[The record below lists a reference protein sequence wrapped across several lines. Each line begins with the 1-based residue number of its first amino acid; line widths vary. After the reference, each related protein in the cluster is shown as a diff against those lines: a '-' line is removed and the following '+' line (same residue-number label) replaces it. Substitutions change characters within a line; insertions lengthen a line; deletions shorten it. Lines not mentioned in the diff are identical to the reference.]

1 MTDEKFYDPF
11 ATDQDTQNEA
21 RSVLRNLFSSFSKK
35 QKKSLSSLREIE
47 DFPLRCERLRK
58 FFREAIGNQI
68 LKLNTGGSCYSVR
81 YAAGGLCVISDEW
94 TEWLGYSDVAVT
106 LATADLTASV
116 KSRSAE
122 AAPKKKGEV
131 PSVPEFDFSDFFDDW
146 DSFTT
151 SDSAAK
157 EENQPD
163 VIISEV
169 SFPEPVSEEPQK
181 IGNFYTDASAL
192 YIPTSREDKI
202 AKNIEAI
209 RCLKEIE
216 NKERELTVE
225 AQEILSRYSG
235 WGGAAGVFDENY
247 DGFSV
252 QREELKNL
260 LAKTEYES
268 AKASTVSAFYTEPWM
283 ISLIYKT
290 LQRFGFHGG
299 TLLEPAMGIGN
310 FFRFLPEEMR
320 KSRLYGVELD
330 SVTGRIAKLLYPD
343 AKIVLGGFETA
354 DYQCPNSYFDVI
366 VENCPFGSWRV
377 LDSEFGARWLI
388 HDFFF
393 AKSLSKLR
401 PGGIMAVIVSK
412 GSLDKEDDSLRKYM
426 AEHAT
431 FLGAIRLPSKAFVGY
446 GGADVTTDIVF
457 FKKEACDAVQ
467 PFVSVV
473 PAFDPEFGLSNL
485 MMNEY
490 YVAHPEMMIGK
501 MKAEKGRFGV
511 DSLTTTCSFDGTREE
526 MIALANEAALK
537 IEATYEETEDTLAE
551 EGESAERV
559 MYDPEMGVRN
569 YTFTFIEGDLYY
581 REDNFLYLRK
591 LNSTAQKRVMHCCKV
606 RDALRNLLQMQAD
619 GCSDEQF
626 EAGARELNRV
636 YDTAIAKI
644 GYLSN
649 RANSLAFRDD
659 ADYPLICSLENIDPN
674 DEDHVTKSEIFTER
688 SVRPNLIL
696 MPVETAEDAI
706 RCSLAESG
714 KLNPAVLRSIY
725 NPYGEEVCGAAYMD
739 KLAEEVPDLLY
750 RDPDQNGF
758 WVPADEY
765 LSGNVRMKLQTAKLA
780 EEKEPGKYSRNIAA
794 LQSILPLKLP
804 LSEVTIQIGTP
815 WITDADYTKFCH
827 EVLMKSRPYY
837 WSDVEVFYSKPLGCY
852 EITDMKYLGGT
863 RETGRFGFG
872 VLHKDG
878 GEIFRD
884 ALNGKPI
891 AVYRTDYD
899 GKRVLEAEETMLAR
913 QKLDEM
919 NKAFREWLTSDVER
933 VMYYEDYYNLYYNGT
948 VLRRYNGSSLTLP
961 GINPSIKL
969 RTYQKDAIARGL
981 TGNTLFAHEVGAGKT
996 YTMVATIM
1004 EKRRLGLAKKPLL
1017 VVPKSLLL
1025 QTASEFLRLYPS
1037 ANIIVASDRDFEKTR
1052 RRRFVAR
1059 LATSSGFDCAI
1070 CSYEQF
1076 VKIPVSKEL
1085 QEKRIQ
1091 SEIDALEASVYE
1103 LADSGRGGRNGRIL
1117 KRLETL
1123 KKNLRASLMELQTVR
1138 DEDFLNFE
1146 CCGFDMVVVDEAH
1159 NMKNLHFVTCLSC
1172 VNVAKSKRAEDL
1184 KMKVDYLNEKY
1195 SYKAVYFATGTPI
1208 ANSLAELYIM
1218 TSYLRDDLLK
1228 ERGIDVFDRWAAN
1241 FAQVKTEL
1249 ELSVANQWQLKD
1261 RLSAFTNI
1269 PELAMIFHSFTD
1281 ILTADD
1287 LDTVIERPKIH
1298 GGRHIVTECYM
1309 DDFAEELNAEFL
1321 ERAERIHEG
1330 HVDPREDNFLK
1341 IANDAKK
1348 LACDNRLMQVT
1359 DDNGKEIVPPYNP
1372 DGKIAHLVDN
1382 VVTEYH
1388 RFDSVHFPSTQVIF
1402 LDMGTPDGSQF
1413 NLYADIKTRLVNA
1426 GIPESEIVFVHDAK
1440 TDQQRAALFRAV
1452 DAAKYRV
1459 LIGSSSKCGQGA
1471 NFQTYL
1477 SSCHVICPPWRCC
1490 DLDQMCGRIV
1500 RYGNRTPGG
1509 EVFIYEYVQKSRGAS
1524 VGSFDS
1530 FNWSILQRKANF
1542 ISSIM
1547 QNKDLSRTA
1556 EDISETAYNY
1566 GLIKMI
1572 ALGDSS
1578 VKKRME
1584 CEIEVQRLK
1593 LARSQWDKNRQEL
1606 LRDYQVD
1613 LPDKIRKLNSKIK
1626 QIEADTALV
1635 ATLSDVSKWELVID
1649 DATVYHGAE
1658 EIGAYLAERIDKLP
1672 FRDIEGEFLGKI
1684 GAFTLMA
1691 TRTILPESGHSVSQM
1706 IVVGEYTYTAD
1717 LMRRADTIIGRIAKV
1732 FEDIPDRLERTKAD
1746 LVATETAMV
1755 SAKEQYDA
1763 PFEYEADLVRAK
1775 ERLAELT
1782 EALLK
1787 EQHSI

>member
-151 SDSAAK
+151 SDSATK
-157 EENQPD
+157 EENQSD
-163 VIISEV
+163 VVIPEV

-181 IGNFYTDASAL
+181 IGNFYTDANTL
-192 YIPTSREDKI
+192 YVPTSREDKI

-252 QREELKNL
+252 QREELKSL
-260 LAKTEYES
+260 LTKTEYES
-268 AKASTVSAFYTEPWM
+268 AKASTISAFYTEPWM

-299 TLLEPAMGIGN
+299 TILEPAMGIGN

-457 FKKEACDAVQ
+457 FKKEAYDAVQ

-485 MMNEY
+485 VMNEY

-501 MKAEKGRFGV
+501 MKAEKGRFGA
-511 DSLTTTCSFDGTREE
+511 DSLTTTCSFDGTKEE
-526 MIALANEAALK
+526 MIAFANEAALK
-537 IEATYEETEDTLAE
+537 IEATYEEAEDVLAE
-551 EGESAERV
+551 DGGDVERV

-581 REDNFLYLRK
+581 REDNYLYLRK
-591 LNSTAQKRVMHCCKV
+591 LNATVQKRITYCCKV

-626 EAGARELNRV
+626 NAGARELNRV

-649 RANSLAFRDD
+649 RANALAFRDD
-659 ADYPLICSLENIDPN
+659 ADYPLICSLEVIDPN
-674 DEDHVTKSEIFTER
+674 DEEHVTKSEIFTER

-725 NPYGEEVCGAAYMD
+725 NPYGEEICGAAYMD
-739 KLAEEVPDLLY
+739 KLAEETPDLLY
-750 RDPDQNGF
+750 RDPEQNGF

-765 LSGNVRMKLQTAKLA
+765 LSGNVRMKLQAAKLA

-794 LQSILPLKLP
+794 LQSVLPLKLP
-804 LSEVTIQIGTP
+804 LSEVSIQIGTP

-827 EVLMKSRPYY
+827 EILMKSMPYY
-837 WSDVEVFYSKPLGCY
+837 WSNVEVVYSKILGYY
-852 EITDMKYLGGT
+852 EVTNIKVVGWA
-863 RETGRFGFG
+863 RESDRYGFG
-872 VLHKDG
+872 VPNKHG

-884 ALNGKPI
+884 ALNGRPV
-891 AVYRTDYD
+891 AVYRTDGD
-899 GKRVLEAEETMLAR
+899 GKRVIDAEETMLAR
-913 QKLDEM
+913 QKLEEM
-919 NKAFREWLTSDVER
+919 NNAFRVWLMSDVER

-969 RTYQKDAIARGL
+969 RTYQKDAIARSL

-996 YTMVATIM
+996 YTMVAAIM

-1017 VVPKSLLL
+1017 IVPKSLLL
-1025 QTASEFLRLYPS
+1025 QTASEFLRLYPG

-1059 LATSSGFDCAI
+1059 VATSSGFDCCI
-1070 CSYEQF
+1070 MTHDQF
-1076 VKIPVSKEL
+1076 GKIPVSDDLMERRIQKEL
-1085 QEKRIQ
+1085 A
-1091 SEIDALEASVYE
+1091 SLETAVKDMSRERSRDGLV
-1103 LADSGRGGRNGRIL
+1103 

-1123 KKNLRASLMELQTVR
+1123 KKNLRTSLQELQQKR
-1138 DEDFLNFE
+1138 DGDFLNFE
-1146 CCGFDMVVVDEAH
+1146 LCNFDMVVVDEAH
-1159 NMKNLHFVTCLSC
+1159 VFKNLRFATCLSC
-1172 VNVAKSKRAEDL
+1172 AGVGGAASKRAEDL
-1184 KMKVDYLNEKY
+1184 KLKVDYLNEKY
-1195 SYKAVYFATGTPI
+1195 NYKSVYFSTGTPI
-1208 ANSLAELYIM
+1208 ANSLSELFIM

-1261 RLSAFTNI
+1261 RLSMFKNL
-1269 PELAMIFHSFTD
+1269 PELTSALFLPYSD
-1281 ILTADD
+1281 IVTSED
-1287 LDTVIERPKIH
+1287 LDALVKRPKVH
-1298 GGRHIVTECYM
+1298 GGKDIVVECSM
-1309 DDFAEELNAEFL
+1309 DEFAERLNEEFL
-1321 ERAERIHEG
+1321 ERAERIHNG
-1330 HVDPREDNFLK
+1330 SVDPREDNFLK
-1341 IANDAKK
+1341 IANDARK

-1359 DDNGKEIVPPYNP
+1359 DEKGNLIVPPFNP
-1372 DGKIAHLVDN
+1372 DGKIAHLIDN

-1388 RFDSVHFPSTQVIF
+1388 RFDAIHFPSTQIIF

-1413 NLYADIKTRLVNA
+1413 NLYEDIKMRLVNA
-1426 GIPESEIVFVHDAK
+1426 GIPEHEIAFVHDAK

-1459 LIGSSSKCGQGA
+1459 LIGSTTKCGLGC
-1471 NFQTYL
+1471 NIQTYMTSAHHL
-1477 SSCHVICPPWRCC
+1477 CPPWKPCEKSQA
-1490 DLDQMCGRIV
+1490 DGRIV

-1509 EVFIYEYVQKSRGAS
+1509 EVFIYEYVQKG
-1524 VGSFDS
+1524 GFDA
-1530 FNWSILQRKANF
+1530 FNWAVLQRKSAF
-1542 ISSIM
+1542 ISSVM
-1547 QNKDLSRTA
+1547 LNKDLSRTA
-1556 EDISETAYNY
+1556 EDISETTYNF

-1572 ALGDSS
+1572 CTGDSS
-1578 VKKRME
+1578 IKQRME
-1584 CEIEVQRLK
+1584 AEIELQRLK
-1593 LARSQWDKNRQEL
+1593 LMKSRWEKTRQDL

-1613 LPDKIRKLNSKIK
+1613 LPDKIRKLNNRIA
-1626 QIEADTALV
+1626 QMEADAV
-1635 ATLSDVSKWELVID
+1635 SVKPLSDVSKWELVFD
-1649 DATVYHGAE
+1649 DATVCHGEE
-1658 EIGAYLAERIDKLP
+1658 EIGAFLAERIDKLP

-1717 LMRRADTIIGRIAKV
+1717 LMRRADTIVGRIAKV
-1732 FEDIPDRLERTKAD
+1732 FEDVPEKLERAKAD
-1746 LVATETAMV
+1746 LKATESAMI

-1775 ERLAELT
+1775 ERFDELT
-1782 EALLK
+1782 EALMK
-1787 EQHSI
+1787 GQNSI